1 MRQELEGI
9 PRAICGY
16 IIELRYSSAST
27 QELLRS
33 STIDFM
39 DDIVVN
45 RGTQFITLTST
56 STPSKLARP
65 TRSVNNIEKGQWAGG
80 LTGHEAKDRSSSHPC

>member
-1 MRQELEGI
+1 MRQEPKGI
-9 PRAICGY
+9 PRAICGH

-65 TRSVNNIEKGQWAGG
+65 TRSVNNIEKEQWAGA